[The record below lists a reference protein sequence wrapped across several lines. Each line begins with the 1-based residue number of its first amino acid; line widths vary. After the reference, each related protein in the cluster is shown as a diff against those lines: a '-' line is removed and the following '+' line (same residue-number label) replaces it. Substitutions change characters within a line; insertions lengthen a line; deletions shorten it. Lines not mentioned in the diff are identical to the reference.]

1 MNNLW
6 TTLVKFKMCSNKWM
20 EVLLRIVSD
29 FFFFDSTPRQLL
41 KIWKWSRWCCSGRW
55 RKPIQPWKKRLL
67 WVVFIKKYSKKGL
80 DRICVSVFVVP
91 NMTYRESQSAA
102 LVFDLTLCQ
111 ISWRLSTTLL
121 ESGKNV
127 LMALVLDQDLQ
138 DNCCFWVS

>member
-1 MNNLW
+1 MNGSI
-6 TTLVKFKMCSNKWM
+6 VKNRFRF
-20 EVLLRIVSD
+20 LL
-29 FFFFDSTPRQLL
+29 FSTPPLVNSL
-41 KIWKWSRWCCSGRW
+41 KFENNQDGVVRVGGVNRSNREKKGYYGWSSSRN
-55 RKPIQPWKKRLL
+55 
-67 WVVFIKKYSKKGL
+67 SKKGL

-138 DNCCFWVS
+138 DNCCF